1 VGIVTESKNEEGIM
15 VKVSV
20 GILVHTV
27 KKQAATEKASNPEDK
42 NVDSCRCI
50 IV

>member
-1 VGIVTESKNEEGIM
+1 MGIVTESKNEEGIM

-27 KKQAATEKASNPEDK
+27 KKQAAATEKEIKDK
-42 NVDSCRCI
+42 NVDSCKCI